1 MSFKS
6 YLRSVTFLPRA
17 SRALAQ
23 QLPKHSRAALDAALV
38 AQNVVAAEAVWLSIH
53 THFGQHASEKIIRE
67 VSSKLMK
74 ADINHLPQPQPEHAF
89 SAS

>member
-17 SRALAQ
+17 LRALAQ
-23 QLPKHSRAALDAALV
+23 QLPKHGRAALDAALA
-38 AQNVVAAEAVWLSIH
+38 AQNVVVAEAVWLLIC
-53 THFGQHASEKIIRE
+53 TRFGQHASEKIIRE